1 MSAADASELLKVLQ
15 LLGAPLVVLYAIHR
29 GWLATRR
36 EVELLQ
42 ASLEML
48 QERYSALEEH
58 MRDEQNRMRAELES
72 TRTHLIEF
80 LAKDHCE
87 HGGA

>member
-1 MSAADASELLKVLQ
+1 MAPADLRELLNVLQ

-42 ASLEML
+42 DALATLQQRHASLESQM
-48 QERYSALEEH
+48 REEQQSLK
-58 MRDEQNRMRAELES
+58 RDLES
-72 TRTHLIEF
+72 TRTQLIDL
-80 LAKDHCE
+80 LAAEHCG
-87 HGGA
+87 HAR